1 MHLWLPAVPVH
12 PLSQS
17 GHGLGLL
24 PWGRGNDPLP
34 PLGASLHSMRTFS
47 QSPGRNVPTRAD
59 SPCNLSLI
67 QSSESARRFYTVR
80 VADVAIG
87 RRPDLAPHL
96 SRTLLDPKL
105 LLVRLRSVRFAIYSR
120 SKQRRRRPCRRIG
133 RAPRSTV
140 ERSSADRCAPW
151 FRRLGTPGAPSR
163 LASLAFFGA
172 LCFASWRRS
181 PVYFLSAHL

>member
-1 MHLWLPAVPVH
+1 MIRCR
-12 PLSQS
+12 PLE
-17 GHGLGLL
+17 LL
-24 PWGRGNDPLP
+24 
-34 PLGASLHSMRTFS
+34 LHSMRTFS

-59 SPCNLSLI
+59 SPCNLSPI

-96 SRTLLDPKL
+96 TRTLLGPKL

-140 ERSSADRCAPW
+140 VALCALVSAPRDSGSSVPARFFSILRSTLL
-151 FRRLGTPGAPSR
+151 RLV
-163 LASLAFFGA
+163 ASLTCILPLGPPIAFLAQLPLA
-172 LCFASWRRS
+172 LEG
-181 PVYFLSAHL
+181 LI